1 MKVDFLSSSE
11 EDTLSIARALGS
23 ILKPG
28 DVVALTGELGAG
40 KTLFCKGVGEALG
53 IFPGRIVSPSFT
65 MVTEYRGLFPL
76 CHVDVYRLSSEEE
89 ARDIGLDEIL
99 SEERVFLVE
108 WAEKISS
115 LLPNNCIRVTF
126 SISGEDRRRISV
138 AAKDD
143 PRFAEFVSRAR
154 PLIPRG

>member
-1 MKVDFLSSSE
+1 MKVDFLSSGV
-11 EDTLSIARALGS
+11 EDTLSIARALGG

-40 KTLFCKGVGEALG
+40 KTVFCKGVGEALG
-53 IFPGRIVSPSFT
+53 ISARRIVSPSFT
-65 MVTEYRGLFPL
+65 MVTEYRGLLPL

-89 ARDIGLDEIL
+89 ALDVGLDEIF
-99 SEERVFLVE
+99 SEERIFLVE

-143 PRFAEFVSRAR
+143 ARFADFASRTA
-154 PLIPRG
+154 PLIPGE